1 MGLGD
6 VLVPRAGN
14 LAKAVSGMRRSGKTY
29 RLFQEMDRLL
39 EAGAPQNRVCYF
51 NFEDDC
57 IAPVAPH
64 MGDEVLEAF
73 RYLNPSEDDEGLYP
87 FFDELQ
93 EMDG

>member
-1 MGLGD
+1 
-6 VLVPRAGN
+6 
-14 LAKAVSGMRRSGKTY
+14 
-29 RLFQEMDRLL
+29 
-39 EAGAPQNRVCYF
+39 
-51 NFEDDC
+51 
-57 IAPVAPH
+57 